1 MDDTITKSARVYRAL
16 NKMAD
21 AYDAE
26 GKAQHAMYIRQAM
39 RITTTEVL
47 ARLWDELHAAETE
60 DA

>member
-1 MDDTITKSARVYRAL
+1 MGDIEKAGRVFKAL

-21 AYDAE
+21 DYEAE
-26 GKAQHAMYIRQAM
+26 GKIQHASHILQAM

-47 ARLWDELHAAETE
+47 ARLWDELRETE